1 MDQENKS
8 GLINKINLL
17 CTHLD
22 TDKQSVNFK
31 KPSTFLSKAENNLSE
46 HLKNDQLNLIRTN
59 KKLKFY
65 SIFKNETNYSEF
77 INHIRN
83 PKHRRVASKFRI
95 GNHNLKIKTGRF
107 TIPKTPEDL
116 RICDHCN

>member
-1 MDQENKS
+1 MDQENKL
-8 GLINKINLL
+8 GLINKVNLL

-65 SIFKNETNYSEF
+65 YIFNKMKQITLNSSIISGILN
-77 INHIRN
+77 
-83 PKHRRVASKFRI
+83 I
-95 GNHNLKIKTGRF
+95 GV
-107 TIPKTPEDL
+107 
-116 RICDHCN
+116 